1 MQSAGR
7 GAAPERAA
15 VPCCRSPPECVIVRL
30 SRGTLVYGEPA
41 VSWTKRSTVPDALEP
56 GVLFISMEYAT
67 AAHLCA
73 CGCDEE
79 VVTPFTPTDW
89 KMTFDGETISLW
101 PSIGNWTLPC
111 RSHYVIMQGRVVE
124 SGPWTEEQ
132 VAAERRRDRAAKA
145 GYYNEKARIQVN
157 HRGSEPS
164 RRPAARRSDSTSSAH
179 CFTSTLRERND
190 A

>member
-1 MQSAGR
+1 MIR
-7 GAAPERAA
+7 NNRLEHRFLRHLPE
-15 VPCCRSPPECVIVRL
+15 V
-30 SRGTLVYGEPA
+30 
-41 VSWTKRSTVPDALEP
+41 LEP
-56 GVLFISMEYAT
+56 GVLYISMEYAT
-67 AAHLCA
+67 AAHRCA
-73 CGCDEE
+73 CGCGEE

-145 GYYNEKARIQVN
+145 RYYGAIEPEDIAVEPLPRAQGESLKVGLLKRIW
-157 HRGSEPS
+157 RWFS
-164 RRPAARRSDSTSSAH
+164 RRDKR
-179 CFTSTLRERND
+179 
-190 A
+190 